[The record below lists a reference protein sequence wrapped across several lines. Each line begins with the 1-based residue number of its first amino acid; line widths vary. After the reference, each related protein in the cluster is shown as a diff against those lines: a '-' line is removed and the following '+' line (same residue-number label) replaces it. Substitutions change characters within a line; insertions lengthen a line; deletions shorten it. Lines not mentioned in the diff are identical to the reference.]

1 MNYISRFQKPYLQK
15 HDYNLG
21 RDPSTDIRARTKDI
35 YVLWEH
41 KTRATE
47 DAYIKMWLY
56 SSKQVSWEILD
67 TLMDCMK
74 ENVLKFHLN
83 GWYFQIIIL
92 TWQ

>member
-1 MNYISRFQKPYLQK
+1 MSRHQKFSNWRYVPQIIIEHCSVHITHLEHELYITLSKPYLQK

-56 SSKQVSWEILD
+56 SSKQVS
-67 TLMDCMK
+67 
-74 ENVLKFHLN
+74 
-83 GWYFQIIIL
+83 
-92 TWQ
+92 